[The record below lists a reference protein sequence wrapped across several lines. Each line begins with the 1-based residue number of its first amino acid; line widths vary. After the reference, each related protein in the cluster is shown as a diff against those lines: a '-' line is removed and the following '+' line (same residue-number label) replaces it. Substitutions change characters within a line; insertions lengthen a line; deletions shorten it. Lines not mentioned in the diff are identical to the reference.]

1 MNVLVYGAGAI
12 GCHIGYCM
20 YATGNVVYLIGRGEH
35 YNQMK
40 RDGMH
45 IRICDNEI
53 LKREQV
59 VKEDSM
65 FYIMS
70 DINNIKDVKFDYV
83 FITVKL
89 DDYNEHA
96 LQNLY
101 PYMGKNT
108 AVIPPCT
115 KLPFWWFYNLEGES
129 NERFKDVD
137 FDQQLSKY
145 FVRENI
151 ICMTMW
157 LSSVI
162 ENPGNVCVKHV
173 QRGYPLK
180 EVYPKMKNSADKLR
194 DIFKLTCKSP
204 DVDNIRSEIFIKSIN
219 SFAFNT
225 VALDREFNNLQLSQD
240 EYSKDCIRKIML
252 EGDQILSVL
261 NIPIIQNIEDRISQT
276 LSSTKH
282 TMSMLNDYRK
292 GKQIELDCLWEG
304 FSSVCKILRI
314 DMEFSKYMYEKVM
327 DKVCTRQSSADLNE

>member
-20 YATGNVVYLIGRGEH
+20 YATGNTVYLIARGEH
-35 YNQMK
+35 YKQMK
-40 RDGMH
+40 RNGMH
-45 IRICDNEI
+45 IKICDNEV
-53 LKREQV
+53 LKHEQV
-59 VKEDSM
+59 INDDSM
-65 FYIMS
+65 FYIVS
-70 DINNIKDVKFDYV
+70 DVNKIKDVKFDYI

-89 DDYNEHA
+89 GDYNENA
-96 LQNLY
+96 LQSLY
-101 PYMGKNT
+101 PFMGKDT
-108 AVIPPCT
+108 AVVPPCT
-115 KLPFWWFYNLEGES
+115 KLPFWWFYNLEGKS
-129 NERFKDVD
+129 NGKIKDID

-162 ENPGNVCVKHV
+162 ESPGNVCVKHI

-180 EVYPKMKNSADKLR
+180 EVYPKMKDHADKLR
-194 DIFKLTCKSP
+194 NIFESTCKSP
-204 DVDNIRSEIFIKSIN
+204 EVDDIRSEIYIKSIN

-240 EYSKDCIRKIML
+240 EYSKDCIRRIMT
-252 EGDQILSVL
+252 EGDQILKIL
-261 NIPIIQNIEDRISQT
+261 GLPIIQSIEDRISQT

-282 TMSMLNDYRK
+282 TLSMLNDYK
-292 GKQIELDCLWEG
+292 NGHQIELDYLWEG
-304 FSSVCKILRI
+304 FNSFCKILKM

-327 DKVCTRQSSADLNE
+327 DKVCMRQSSVVSNQ